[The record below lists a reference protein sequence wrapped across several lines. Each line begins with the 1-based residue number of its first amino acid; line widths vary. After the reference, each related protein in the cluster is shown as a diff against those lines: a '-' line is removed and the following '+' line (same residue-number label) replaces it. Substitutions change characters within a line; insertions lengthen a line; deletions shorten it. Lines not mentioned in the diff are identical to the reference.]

1 MPEGARDNSRS
12 MLPAQRPLRA
22 PDSKSVSHGSDFVA
36 RGIALSAAI
45 LLLGIAGAVIAGIID
60 ELTGKGEGPDRL
72 LVSAL
77 LLNIALVLLGW
88 RRYRELTDE
97 LANRCRAEEKARLL
111 SETDA
116 LTGLLNRRS
125 FRPAADKLFA
135 EAAQRG
141 LAVAVVMVD
150 LDNFKQVNDSNGHAA
165 GDTLLIEA
173 AQRIADVLPAGSLLA
188 RLGGDEF
195 ACAFCYCPTRTE
207 EVDLLVA
214 EMSDTVAR
222 PVRFSGF
229 ELETTISVGIAG
241 QLPHSCDNATAALHS
256 ADTAMYHAKKRGRN
270 RHCWFDPAMEQE
282 LRDRRSLETAL
293 RRAIANEEFVPYY
306 QPQVDLGTGLT
317 TGVEMLARWHSP
329 ELGEVAP
336 DVFIPI
342 AEEIG
347 LVEALSEQLIRKALR
362 DAKGWDNHVTLAVN
376 ISPSQL
382 RDTWFAHKLL
392 KLLVEANFPASR
404 LEVEVTESALAE
416 KLSTVRTTIASLKNQ
431 GIQVTLDNF
440 GTGHSSLSQLRS
452 VPFDR
457 VKIDRSLIA
466 TTRGSKES
474 AAIVSSIVS
483 LGKGLGLPIT
493 AEGIED
499 QETLGDLAS
508 LGVARGQ
515 GFLFGPPQTAEAVL
529 LSVPTSR
536 PLMEAYDE
544 KSVPEVV
551 SWDAASAAR
560 MA

>member
-60 ELTGKGEGPDRL
+60 ELTGKGAGPDRL

-376 ISPSQL
+376 ISPCQL

-466 TTRGSKES
+466 TARGSKES

-515 GFLFGPPQTAEAVL
+515 GFLFGPPQTAEAIL

-544 KSVPEVV
+544 KSGPEVV

-560 MA
+560 TA